1 MGDWPPSRTVRVTSD
16 GRERAVY
23 LWTMP

>member
-1 MGDWPPSRTVRVTSD
+1 MGDWPPSRTVRMKSD